1 MGDCVPLA
9 HPAVAAF
16 ELPEDVQDEALA
28 EFHEIVVLL
37 LAGMLEAARVIVGAT
52 AVTTSGV
59 ALSDTDVAAEVPPR
73 LLQARVKVSTP
84 TAAGVIVC
92 VPLAAR
98 VPLQL
103 PEAVQPVAFTDD
115 QVSVVDLATWTD
127 GAANV
132 RVGAAGAVP
141 EVAVKLTLLAAAV
154 PNALLHDNVYA
165 AVPAAVGVTAKLPL
179 AANAPVQLT
188 LAPVPPVATQP
199 VASIVDQVSVVELCN
214 AMVVAARVKVG
225 TTSAV
230 SACTNP

>member
-1 MGDCVPLA
+1 MPLA
-9 HPAVAAF
+9 QPEVAAF
-16 ELPEDVQDEALA
+16 ALPEDVQDVALA
-28 EFHEIVVLL
+28 DAQEIVVEV
-37 LAGMLEAARVIVGAT
+37 LAWMLVAPRVIVGAT
-52 AVTTSGV
+52 AMTTSGV
-59 ALSDTDVAAEVPPR
+59 ALSVTDVDAEVPPR

-115 QVSVVDLATWTD
+115 QVSVVDLPTWTE

-141 EVAVKLTLLAAAV
+141 EVTVKFTLLAAAV
-154 PNALLHDNVYA
+154 PNALLQVNVYV
-165 AVPAAVGVTAKLPL
+165 AVPAAVGVTVALPL
-179 AANAPVQLT
+179 AASGLTRVLPAPALWVN
-188 LAPVPPVATQP
+188 VQP
-199 VASIVDQVSVVELCN
+199 VASSVDQLSVVELCN
-214 AMVVAARVKVG
+214 AMVAAARVKVG

-230 SACTNP
+230 SA

>member
-1 MGDCVPLA
+1 VPLA
-9 HPAVAAF
+9 QPEVAAF
-16 ELPEDVQDEALA
+16 ALPEDVQDVALA
-28 EFHEIVVLL
+28 DAQEIVVEV
-37 LAGMLEAARVIVGAT
+37 LAWMLAAPRVIVGAT
-52 AVTTSGV
+52 AMTTSGV
-59 ALSDTDVAAEVPPR
+59 ALSVTDVDAEVPPR

-115 QVSVVDLATWTD
+115 QVSVVDLPTWTE

-141 EVAVKLTLLAAAV
+141 EVTVKFTLLAAAV
-154 PNALLHDNVYA
+154 PNALLQVNVYV
-165 AVPAAVGVTAKLPL
+165 AVPAAVGVTVALPL
-179 AANAPVQLT
+179 AASGLTRVLPAPALWVN
-188 LAPVPPVATQP
+188 VQP
-199 VASIVDQVSVVELCN
+199 VASSVDQLSVVELCN
-214 AMVVAARVKVG
+214 AMVAAARVKVG

-230 SACTNP
+230 SA

>member
-1 MGDCVPLA
+1 VPLA
-9 HPAVAAF
+9 QPEVAAF
-16 ELPEDVQDEALA
+16 ALPEDVQDVALA
-28 EFHEIVVLL
+28 DAQEIVVEV
-37 LAGMLEAARVIVGAT
+37 LAWMLVAPRVIVGAT
-52 AVTTSGV
+52 AMTTSGV
-59 ALSDTDVAAEVPPR
+59 ALSVTDVDAEVPPR

-115 QVSVVDLATWTD
+115 QVSVVDLPTWTE

-141 EVAVKLTLLAAAV
+141 EVTVKFTLLAAAV
-154 PNALLHDNVYA
+154 PNALLQVNVYV
-165 AVPAAVGVTAKLPL
+165 AVPAAVGVTVALPL
-179 AANAPVQLT
+179 AASGLTRVLPAPALWVN
-188 LAPVPPVATQP
+188 VQP
-199 VASIVDQVSVVELCN
+199 VASSVDQLSVVELCN
-214 AMVVAARVKVG
+214 AMVAAARVKVG

-230 SACTNP
+230 SA